1 MLIVSFNPILLRV
14 QLAMSRFFVAA
25 FALSFAIAI
34 AGCNLVYKQN
44 IQQGNVLEG
53 EDIEQ
58 LEVGLTK
65 RQVLVLL
72 GSPAVE
78 NPFHANRWDYV
89 NSFALRGGDAE
100 MRHLTVEFENDVV
113 TRFYGSYLDG
123 IEDSERVEQVIEEV
137 LDEPELPPEQPED
150 NPVFPEPPA

>member
-1 MLIVSFNPILLRV
+1 
-14 QLAMSRFFVAA
+14 MSRFFLVVCL
-25 FALSFAIAI
+25 LSISFVMF
-34 AGCNLVYKQN
+34 GCNIVYKQN
-44 IQQGNVLEG
+44 IQQGNVLDN

-78 NPFHANRWDYV
+78 NPFHADRWDYV
-89 NSFALRGGDAE
+89 NSFARRGGDAE
-100 MRHLTVEFENDVV
+100 MRHLTIEFENDQI

-123 IEDSERVEQVIEEV
+123 IEDAERLSEVIEES
-137 LDEPELPPEQPED
+137 LEEPELPPEQPQD
-150 NPVFPEPPA
+150 DPVFPEPPA